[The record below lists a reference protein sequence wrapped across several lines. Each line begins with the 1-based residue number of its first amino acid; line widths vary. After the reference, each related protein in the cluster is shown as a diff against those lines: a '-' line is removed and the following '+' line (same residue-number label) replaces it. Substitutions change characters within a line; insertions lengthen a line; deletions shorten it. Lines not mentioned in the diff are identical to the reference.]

1 MEAQLQHTLIR
12 DTHQFGGS
20 KKSSMEEKAPPG
32 IEKKKPP
39 CECFIRLSQCCQSQ
53 HTHCTSGSPGS
64 RCVPHTNSA
73 TTLLGSW
80 VRSLGNSD
88 VPCHTET
95 PGAPW
100 HPREK
105 MLKRDAPGRLL
116 HVITIVVFKQ
126 TTPNGQSILQW
137 YVAKYSTEGG
147 GLPPCRPV

>member
-64 RCVPHTNSA
+64 RCVPHTHSA
-73 TTLLGSW
+73 TTLLRSW
-80 VRSLGNSD
+80 VRSVGNSD

-105 MLKRDAPGRLL
+105 MLKRCSWEAAARNNNRGVQADHTQRPKHPSVVRGQVQYRGRGFASL
-116 HVITIVVFKQ
+116 
-126 TTPNGQSILQW
+126 
-137 YVAKYSTEGG
+137 
-147 GLPPCRPV
+147 